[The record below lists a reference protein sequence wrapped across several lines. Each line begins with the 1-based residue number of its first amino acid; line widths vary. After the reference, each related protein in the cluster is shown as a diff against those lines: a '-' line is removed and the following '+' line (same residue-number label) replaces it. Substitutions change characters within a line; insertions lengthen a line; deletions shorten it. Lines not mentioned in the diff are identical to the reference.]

1 MLESMNLPL
10 TLDEIPLDEQQTLL
24 EKVAKQIVK
33 RRLTVPAILFLE
45 VCKPLNFLGSQA
57 LIAFNPFVGSI
68 FNTAE
73 YQKFALVIEKDANV
87 ELLIRLIEGLD
98 REEKK

>member
-1 MLESMNLPL
+1 MLGNTYLPL
-10 TLDEIPLDEQQTLL
+10 TLDEIPQDGQQTLL
-24 EKVAKQIVK
+24 ERVARQVVK

-68 FNTAE
+68 FNTAD

-87 ELLIRLIEGLD
+87 ELLIRLIEDLD